1 MIRYFIG
8 HPTAANIFML
18 ILLLMGIVALPQ
30 LNRETFPNVERFEV
44 MVSIAYPGASAT
56 DVEEGI
62 CLPLEDGTDGVSYLS
77 EKRCDARNSVANM
90 TLKMKENGD
99 MSQFLQDIKD
109 KVDQIQDFP
118 DDAEPP
124 VVTEQGLTSE
134 VVSIALSGKMSN
146 DHLKRFAQILKD
158 KLLLSPFI
166 NLVTINGFS
175 QAVINID
182 VSAER
187 LQMHNIS
194 ISQIAQII
202 SRQNTDSPAGDIE
215 TFDKNYA
222 IRVSDLRRTPEQL
235 GELMIIRNDNGSELT
250 LGEIADIHT
259 DFENQDKQIW
269 FNGEPSALLTIKKN
283 TQEDGIKIKQAVE
296 AFIKDMRPKLP
307 KGVELT
313 LTKDMVSIAQDRL
326 QLLMSNGAQ
335 GLVLV
340 FLAMWLFFS
349 LKYSFWVAMGLPIS
363 FMASFMVMQLLGMSI
378 NMISM
383 VAMLIALGILMDDA
397 IVLSESIATH
407 LKKAH
412 QTGGTVID
420 AVWQGV
426 EKVKRGVF
434 SSFLTTVLV
443 FGSLIFIEGDMG
455 QILKVLPIVL
465 ISVIS
470 VSLIEAFLI
479 LPHHLANSKESSS
492 GFKFIKRFKDKFEVK
507 FEKLRLAVYYLA
519 KIAVKY
525 RYASFGLTIVV
536 FFLSISL
543 LASGVVKFQA
553 FPSIEGDIVQA
564 RILMPQGTPI
574 RKTQQLV
581 QRLEQ
586 AIKKVD
592 EKLKGSG
599 QEDVTLIKNIQS
611 QYGQNQD
618 AYESG
623 PHLATINVDLVPSR
637 QRNIRL
643 IDLMTLWEE
652 EMGVVANAIQVQYK
666 EPTIGP
672 SGRAIEIRLSGEDLG
687 EVNQASLSIISSLGK
702 YSGVYALQADL
713 RPGKPE
719 FSLTLKPGAY
729 SLGVD
734 ASNIAQQFR
743 AALSGV
749 KVSNV
754 RLGDQSND
762 VIVKYDLQSRDSLD
776 DLDSFKVINETTG
789 SLIPLEVVANIEE
802 QRSWSRIHRINQQK
816 TVTIYG
822 DIDSKVAN
830 TQEVLNHFREHVLPE
845 LQKQFPGVYFNFEGE
860 VKNSSQTGGS
870 IVQGFILSMIGIY
883 FLLSLQFRN
892 YLEPIIVMT
901 AIPLSLIGVILGH
914 FFMGLPI
921 TMPSMMGFVS
931 LSGIVVNNS
940 ILLVEFI
947 KFRVRD
953 GHAIHDAAA
962 LASKDRFRA
971 IFITTFTTLA
981 GMMPLLFESSPQA
994 QILIPLVCSIVF
1006 GLMSSTVLVLFI
1018 VPSLFSILEDLG
1030 FTEPLE
1036 EDETEAQPMEK
1047 NQLEN

>member
-8 HPTAANIFML
+8 HPTAANIFMF

-44 MVSIAYPGASAT
+44 QVSIAYPGASAS

-62 CLPLEDGTDGVSYLS
+62 CLPLEDGTDGISYLS
-77 EKRCDARNSVANM
+77 EKRCDARNSIANM
-90 TLKMKENGD
+90 TLKMKESGD

-118 DDAEPP
+118 DDSETPI
-124 VVTEQGLTSE
+124 VKELGLTSE
-134 VVSIALSGKMSN
+134 VVSIALSGEMSN
-146 DHLKRFAQILKD
+146 DHLKRFAQNLKD
-158 KLLLSPFI
+158 KLLLNPVI
-166 NLVTINGFS
+166 NLVTIKGFS
-175 QAVINID
+175 QAVININ

-194 ISQIAQII
+194 ISQIAQVI

-235 GELMIIRNDNGSELT
+235 GELIIIQNDEGSELT
-250 LGEIADIHT
+250 LAEIADIQT
-259 DFENQDKQIW
+259 DFENQDEQIW
-269 FNGEPSALLTIKKN
+269 FNGRPSALLTINKN
-283 TQEDGIKIKQAVE
+283 TQDDGIKIKEAVQ
-296 AFIKDMRPKLP
+296 AFIEETQPKLP
-307 KGVELT
+307 KGIQLT

-326 QLLMSNGAQ
+326 QLLMSNGVQ
-335 GLVLV
+335 GLILV

-363 FMASFMVMQLLGMSI
+363 FMASFLVMQVLGMSI

-407 LKKAH
+407 LKKVQ
-412 QTGGTVID
+412 QTGGTVIE
-420 AVWQGV
+420 AVWVGV
-426 EKVKRGVF
+426 EKVKRGVI
-434 SSFLTTVLV
+434 SSFITTVLV

-479 LPHHLANSKESSS
+479 LPHHLANSKQAPSRFTFIAT
-492 GFKFIKRFKDKFEVK
+492 FKEKFELK
-507 FEKLRLAVYYLA
+507 FERLRLGVYALA
-519 KIAVKY
+519 KIAVTY
-525 RYASFGLTIVV
+525 RYASFGIAIVI
-536 FFLSISL
+536 FLLSISL

-564 RILMPQGTPI
+564 RVLMPQGTPI
-574 RKTQQLV
+574 ERTQELV
-581 QRLEQ
+581 QRLEK
-586 AIKKVD
+586 AILKID
-592 EKLKGSG
+592 ETLTKNGLEK
-599 QEDVTLIKNIQS
+599 TALIKNIQS
-611 QYGQNQD
+611 QYGINKD

-623 PHLATINVDLVPSR
+623 PHLATINVDLVASAHR
-637 QRNIRL
+637 DIRL
-643 IDLMTLWEE
+643 IDLMNLWEKE
-652 EMGVVANAIQVQYK
+652 VGVVTSAIQVQYK

-672 SGRAIEIRLSGEDLG
+672 SGRAIEIRLSGDDLG
-687 EVNQASLSIISSLGK
+687 EVNQASLAIKNSLGK
-702 YSGVYALQADL
+702 YSGVYALQSDL

-729 SLGVD
+729 SLGID
-734 ASNIAQQFR
+734 ASHISQQFR
-743 AALSGV
+743 AALSGI

-754 RLGDQSND
+754 RLGEQSND
-762 VIVKYDLQSRDSLD
+762 VIVQYNLGSRDSLD
-776 DLDSFKVINETTG
+776 DLDSFKVINETNG

-822 DIDSKVAN
+822 DIDSQLAN
-830 TQEVLNHFREHVLPE
+830 TQEVLNHFRAQVLPD

-870 IVQGFILSMIGIY
+870 IVQGFILSLLGIY
-883 FLLSLQFRN
+883 FLLSIQFRN
-892 YLEPIIVMT
+892 YVEPVIVMT

-914 FFMGLPI
+914 FVMGLPI

-947 KFRVRD
+947 KFRVTE

-994 QILIPLVCSIVF
+994 QVLIPLVCSIVF
-1006 GLMSSTVLVLFI
+1006 GLMSSTLLVLFI
-1018 VPSLFSILEDLG
+1018 VPSLFSILEDMG
-1030 FTEPLE
+1030 FTEPQEEEALLE
-1036 EDETEAQPMEK
+1036 GVTQK
-1047 NQLEN
+1047 HIEN